1 MRISFLTRIT
11 CTLIILIASVSF
23 FFSYIK
29 NGVNKTYES
38 LAIVQSK
45 SLVTK
50 IVNKVVFDRLQT
62 SDFNIAYSKEEYVSY
77 DVNQL
82 NSLVGSLSS
91 YVVNVLEDINK
102 SDYSSLIDSSLSKKY
117 NCSGIIFEVEFG
129 KIFNSVFFSYLGNKY
144 PVKFT
149 LASDVLASSDM
160 VVEEFGINNALV
172 SLNMLLSFDF
182 SLILPLTKKLD
193 RIDLKVPLSIMMIEG
208 EVPSYLLGS
217 HYIEGASSYIV
228 EVEEI

>member
-102 SDYSSLIDSSLSKKY
+102 SDYSFYMRL
-117 NCSGIIFEVEFG
+117 
-129 KIFNSVFFSYLGNKY
+129 
-144 PVKFT
+144 
-149 LASDVLASSDM
+149 
-160 VVEEFGINNALV
+160 
-172 SLNMLLSFDF
+172 
-182 SLILPLTKKLD
+182 
-193 RIDLKVPLSIMMIEG
+193 
-208 EVPSYLLGS
+208 
-217 HYIEGASSYIV
+217 
-228 EVEEI
+228 

>member
-1 MRISFLTRIT
+1 MRISFLTRVT
-11 CTLIILIASVSF
+11 FTLIILITSVSF

-29 NGVNKTYES
+29 KGVNETYES
-38 LAIVQSK
+38 LALVQSK
-45 SLVTK
+45 SLVTR
-50 IVNKVVFDRLQT
+50 IVNQVVFDRLQT
-62 SDFNIAYSKEEYVSY
+62 SDFNISYSKEEYVSY

-91 YVVNVLEDINK
+91 YVVNVLENINN
-102 SDYSSLIDSSLSKKY
+102 SDYSSLMDSSLQKKY
-117 NCSGIIFEVEFG
+117 NCSGIVFEMEFG
-129 KIFNSVFFSYLGNKY
+129 KIYNSIFFSFLGNKY

-193 RIDLKVPLSIMMIEG
+193 KIDIKIPLSIMMIEG
-208 EVPSYLLGS
+208 EVPSYLFGS
-217 HYIEGASSYIV
+217 HYIEGASSYVI

>member
-1 MRISFLTRIT
+1 M
-11 CTLIILIASVSF
+11 
-23 FFSYIK
+23 
-29 NGVNKTYES
+29 
-38 LAIVQSK
+38 
-45 SLVTK
+45 
-50 IVNKVVFDRLQT
+50 
-62 SDFNIAYSKEEYVSY
+62 
-77 DVNQL
+77 
-82 NSLVGSLSS
+82 
-91 YVVNVLEDINK
+91 
-102 SDYSSLIDSSLSKKY
+102 
-117 NCSGIIFEVEFG
+117 
-129 KIFNSVFFSYLGNKY
+129 
-144 PVKFT
+144 
-149 LASDVLASSDM
+149 LASSDM